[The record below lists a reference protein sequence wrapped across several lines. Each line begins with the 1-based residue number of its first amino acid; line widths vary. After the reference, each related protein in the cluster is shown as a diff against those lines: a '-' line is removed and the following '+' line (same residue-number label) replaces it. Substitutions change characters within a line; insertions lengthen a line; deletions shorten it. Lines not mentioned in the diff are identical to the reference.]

1 MKPLHKGLLGLAV
14 LVLLGIVAAAAVSF
28 GQRQPDR
35 DALLEA
41 GIVLLPQPREIPKA
55 AMVDLNG
62 QPFDLAKPDP
72 RWTLVFFGYTFCPD
86 ICPTTLAELK
96 QIVGQLPAETARQL
110 RVLMVTVDPAR
121 DSPARLQEYLA
132 YFDPAFLGVTGEMSE
147 IQSLSN
153 ALGIPFVPGDTRR
166 EHYTVDH
173 SGNLAVVGPDGRLHG
188 FVRAPLKVPALVE
201 HLPTLVAGPPAR

>member
-62 QPFDLAKPDP
+62 QPFDLANPDP